1 MKRNLLKVPGAILD
15 RLATFDQD
23 DVVAAKVKLLQP
35 DDIAAY
41 ADLGLVLNGDE
52 LTAPDPALP
61 NPATGKYSRANM
73 FGMDKVRRDL
83 PKITK
88 DFGFMAPS
96 WGSGSY
102 HWVSID
108 REVYLRDFYP
118 PKEVTLS
125 IVVLGRRGV
134 GFLVK
139 FAIDQVINRRTRNFE
154 KELLYNL
161 NLLQENVGA
170 ADVFP
175 SESSL
180 ADYAATVHVDWRLL
194 PPGSVDEVM
203 AAMLEGKPPV
213 SVECQRVMKERITVM
228 AKLKPEAF
236 ITGTDGFLRYFGAK
250 FGDDFVAFE
259 NVNYGNALY
268 LMYEGW
274 ENLSRRSRID
284 LLSGDPDR
292 FDRIVHKEGWK
303 DQLRAMVADYRAE
316 QRRRPPLI

>member
-1 MKRNLLKVPGAILD
+1 MKRNLLKIPAAIFD
-15 RLATFDQD
+15 RLKTFDQD
-23 DVVAAKVKLLQP
+23 DVVAATVKLLQAS
-35 DDIAAY
+35 DIPAY
-41 ADLGLVLNGDE
+41 SGLGLSISEGKLVVP
-52 LTAPDPALP
+52 APKLP
-61 NPATGKYSRANM
+61 NPDAGKYSEANM
-73 FGMDKVRRDL
+73 FGMEKVRRDL

-88 DFGFMAPS
+88 DFGFYAPS

-102 HWVSID
+102 HWVSHE
-108 REVYLRDFYP
+108 REVYLREFFP

-125 IVVLGRRGV
+125 IEMVGERAG

-139 FAIDQVINRRTRNFE
+139 FEIDQVINRRTSNFE

-203 AAMLEGKPPV
+203 AVMLEGKPPV
-213 SVECQRVMKERITVM
+213 TPERQSVMKERITAM
-228 AKLKPEAF
+228 GALKPEAF
-236 ITGTDGFLRYFGAK
+236 ITGADGFLRYFGAK

-259 NVNYGNALY
+259 NANYGNALY
-268 LMYEGW
+268 IMYDGW
-274 ENLSRRSRID
+274 EELSRRSRID
-284 LLSGDPDR
+284 LLSGDPDK
-292 FDRIVHKEGWK
+292 FDRIVHKDGWK
-303 DQLRAMVADYRAE
+303 EQFRARVKAYRARKN
-316 QRRRPPLI
+316 RRLF

>member
-1 MKRNLLKVPGAILD
+1 MKRNLLKVPAAILD
-15 RLATFDQD
+15 RLKTFDQD
-23 DVVAAKVKLLQP
+23 DVVAATVKLLQP
-35 DDIAAY
+35 DEVVAY
-41 ADLGLVLNGDE
+41 SGLGLLFKGEE
-52 LTAPDPALP
+52 LTAPDPVLP
-61 NPATGKYSRANM
+61 NPEAGKYSRANM
-73 FGMDKVRRDL
+73 FGMEKVRRDL

-102 HWVSID
+102 HWVSVE
-108 REVYLRDFYP
+108 REVYIRDFYP

-125 IVVLGRRGV
+125 IELLGKRGS

-139 FAIDQVINRRTRNFE
+139 FAIDQVISRRTRNFE
-154 KELLYNL
+154 QELLYNL

-180 ADYAATVHVDWRLL
+180 VEFAATVQVDWRLL

-203 AAMLEGKPPV
+203 SAMLDGKPPV
-213 SVECQRVMKERITVM
+213 SVERQGVMKDRITVM
-228 AKLKPEAF
+228 ANLKPEAF

-274 ENLSRRSRID
+274 ENLSRRTRID
-284 LLSGDPDR
+284 LLSGNPDS
-292 FDRIVHKEGWK
+292 FDRIIHKEGWK
-303 DQLRAMVADYRAE
+303 DQLRAMVADYRTK
-316 QRRRPPLI
+316 QRRRQLI